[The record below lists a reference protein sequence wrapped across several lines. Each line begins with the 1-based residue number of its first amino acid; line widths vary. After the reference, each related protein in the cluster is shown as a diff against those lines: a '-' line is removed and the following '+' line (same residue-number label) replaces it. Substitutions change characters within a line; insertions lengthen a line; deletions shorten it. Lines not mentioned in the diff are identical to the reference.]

1 MSHKLAF
8 GGLGF
13 LFLAS
18 TFVAT
23 PAMAT
28 TDPIAEL
35 RIRIA
40 ELQEQL
46 AKLMVQSNYNIGH
59 GAQGEPDHCHMP
71 FAHNLM
77 IGSTDAKTSGEVTK
91 LQQFLQSQG
100 YTEAQITGYYG
111 NVTAGLVMRWQKAH
125 GMDFVTLKSG
135 VGPMTRAKINA
146 NCGVFSPGSENSES
160 DTMDTY
166 HEIREN
172 CFEGCERMSFEF
184 RYPKNIFSV
193 AKGSN
198 PDIRGIIPNLVI
210 KEIATGKTHNVLYAY
225 EGGRG
230 YSLQEWWEYNLK
242 PLCPTCTLVANRI
255 NISSASGVLT
265 YANSET
271 EVILFGRLGF
281 TFAVVIQQPAQKIE
295 DVVSSFVLMPPAK
308 ITIDSPMAG
317 ENWKIGETR
326 TITLSK
332 SADIAWPEGLGG
344 AVDLV
349 REDGTVIG
357 IIFSTKL
364 SGPLKPEVQWNTAN
378 KLYACLGAGCT
389 GSEITVTPGRYKIRI
404 VQDGTILADGGVFT
418 LSY

>member
-135 VGPMTRAKINA
+135 VGPMTRSKMKIS
-146 NCGVFSPGSENSES
+146 C
-160 DTMDTY
+160 
-166 HEIREN
+166 
-172 CFEGCERMSFEF
+172 
-184 RYPKNIFSV
+184 
-193 AKGSN
+193 
-198 PDIRGIIPNLVI
+198 
-210 KEIATGKTHNVLYAY
+210 
-225 EGGRG
+225 
-230 YSLQEWWEYNLK
+230 
-242 PLCPTCTLVANRI
+242 
-255 NISSASGVLT
+255 SSALSDWKTYVTRNFQVKYPEAMFTPVQARLYISGQGDERFPGVKLI
-265 YANSET
+265 A
-271 EVILFGRLGF
+271 
-281 TFAVVIQQPAQKIE
+281 
-295 DVVSSFVLMPPAK
+295 SSRA
-308 ITIDSPMAG
+308 A
-317 ENWKIGETR
+317 
-326 TITLSK
+326 TL
-332 SADIAWPEGLGG
+332 
-344 AVDLV
+344 
-349 REDGTVIG
+349 GTVSCMYG
-357 IIFSTKL
+357 E
-364 SGPLKPEVQWNTAN
+364 SG
-378 KLYACLGAGCT
+378 
-389 GSEITVTPGRYKIRI
+389 
-404 VQDGTILADGGVFT
+404 
-418 LSY
+418 

>member
-1 MSHKLAF
+1 MIKKLAF
-8 GGLGF
+8 SGLG
-13 LFLAS
+13 LLLLAS
-18 TFVAT
+18 PVLVSADVIDDLQ
-23 PAMAT
+23 A
-28 TDPIAEL
+28 
-35 RIRIA
+35 RIQTLLAQIT
-40 ELQEQL
+40 QL
-46 AKLMVQSNYNIGH
+46 KAQMNVGLGH
-59 GAQGEPDHCHMP
+59 GAQTSPSYCDVQL
-71 FAHNLM
+71 ANNLM
-77 IGSTDAKTSGEVTK
+77 IGSTDARTNGEVTK
-91 LQQFLQSQG
+91 LQQFLRSQG
-100 YTEAQITGYYG
+100 YTDAQITGYYG

>member
-135 VGPMTRAKINA
+135 VGPMTRSKMKISCSSALSDWKTYVTRNFQVKYPEA
-146 NCGVFSPGSENSES
+146 MFTPVQARLYISGQGDERFPGVKLIASSRAATLGTVSCMYGESGLTSVCSAEGESGVGFVIVERTMADLVARLEPSLKKDTVVNGKAVVTITSQVEGDGSQTYFVPIS
-160 DTMDTY
+160 DGQT
-166 HEIREN
+166 
-172 CFEGCERMSFEF
+172 
-184 RYPKNIFSV
+184 
-193 AKGSN
+193 
-198 PDIRGIIPNLVI
+198 LVI
-210 KEIATGKTHNVLYAY
+210 RRDFRWADKGFVT
-225 EGGRG
+225 
-230 YSLQEWWEYNLK
+230 QELFDSI
-242 PLCPTCTLVANRI
+242 LATLVIYRDA
-255 NISSASGVLT
+255 
-265 YANSET
+265 
-271 EVILFGRLGF
+271 
-281 TFAVVIQQPAQKIE
+281 
-295 DVVSSFVLMPPAK
+295 
-308 ITIDSPMAG
+308 
-317 ENWKIGETR
+317 
-326 TITLSK
+326 
-332 SADIAWPEGLGG
+332 
-344 AVDLV
+344 
-349 REDGTVIG
+349 
-357 IIFSTKL
+357 
-364 SGPLKPEVQWNTAN
+364 
-378 KLYACLGAGCT
+378 
-389 GSEITVTPGRYKIRI
+389 
-404 VQDGTILADGGVFT
+404 
-418 LSY
+418 